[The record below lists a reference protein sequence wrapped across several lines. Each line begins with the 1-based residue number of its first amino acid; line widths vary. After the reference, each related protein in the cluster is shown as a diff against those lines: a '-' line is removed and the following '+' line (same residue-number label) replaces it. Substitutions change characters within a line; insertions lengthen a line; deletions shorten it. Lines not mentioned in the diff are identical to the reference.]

1 LVTTIGVEDDVR
13 IGEGDGNEF
22 EEGDVVGD
30 GVDVLLP
37 SQHSVNASP
46 S

>member
-1 LVTTIGVEDDVR
+1 LVTTIGVEEDVR

-22 EEGDVVGD
+22 EGGDVVGE

-37 SQHSVNASP
+37 SQPSVNAAP
-46 S
+46 P